1 MKNEMLNNP
10 TTEETAGKTR
20 WSKLEN
26 KGNNRRK
33 RGNNKLN
40 KEKQGKEGRKFRL
53 EFGVF

>member
-10 TTEETAGKTR
+10 TAGKTGR
-20 WSKLEN
+20 ANLEN

-33 RGNNKLN
+33 RGNKKWN
-40 KEKQGKEGRKFRL
+40 KEKQGKEGRKFSL